1 MNLKTVL
8 MALAVAVAVP
18 AFADVVALDTIYY
31 DNEWKAANGPHFASY
46 FRVVESNPKADARRQ
61 LRDYYITGELQGE
74 CDYVTIDR
82 QDDAN
87 TVLNGGCTT
96 YFKSG
101 SIESKVVYENGA
113 RQGEYIRYY
122 ANNTLAERANYNNG
136 RLDGLRSVFDE
147 DGLCKQT
154 EYSNGKPISDYY
166 IMSSSDGL
174 YSRVSMADDSPIYT
188 SPNISEVKTEYHD
201 GALWTYYIHDGLMVA
216 LTNTQSNEYGKYY
229 REYVTITNNS
239 FYPIEF
245 DPVECSATLRDKK
258 GELVDLEIQS
268 AEAYDKRIKRT
279 QNWNSALL
287 GVAVG
292 LSAFNA
298 GYSTTT
304 TTTHFGGSRH
314 SYGHGHSHYH
324 GTTTSVTH
332 SYDPVA
338 ALMTQW
344 AAGRELATFNESN
357 FRERQAREE
366 GYLKRTTIGPG
377 ESVQGYFNIKRK
389 DGVELIVKVPI
400 AGAEFVFPLDVR
412 KK

>member
-1 MNLKTVL
+1 
-8 MALAVAVAVP
+8 
-18 AFADVVALDTIYY
+18 
-31 DNEWKAANGPHFASY
+31 
-46 FRVVESNPKADARRQ
+46 
-61 LRDYYITGELQGE
+61 
-74 CDYVTIDR
+74 
-82 QDDAN
+82 
-87 TVLNGGCTT
+87 
-96 YFKSG
+96 
-101 SIESKVVYENGA
+101 
-113 RQGEYIRYY
+113 
-122 ANNTLAERANYNNG
+122 
-136 RLDGLRSVFDE
+136 
-147 DGLCKQT
+147 
-154 EYSNGKPISDYY
+154 
-166 IMSSSDGL
+166 
-174 YSRVSMADDSPIYT
+174 
-188 SPNISEVKTEYHD
+188 
-201 GALWTYYIHDGLMVA
+201 
-216 LTNTQSNEYGKYY
+216 
-229 REYVTITNNS
+229 
-239 FYPIEF
+239 
-245 DPVECSATLRDKK
+245 VECSATLRDKK